1 MEKALTYLGSFLI
14 IAFLLFALGVI
25 INLVL
30 TVLSQL
36 LVVAAAVWLC
46 YKMYNLQKENREI

>member
-14 IAFLLFALGVI
+14 IAFLLFALGVL

-36 LVVAAAVWLC
+36 LVVAAAVWLG
-46 YKMYNLQKENREI
+46 YKLYNLQKENKSL

>member
-1 MEKALTYLGSFLI
+1 MEKALMYLGSFLI
-14 IAFLLFALGVI
+14 IAFLLFAIGVL

-36 LVVAAAVWLC
+36 LVVAAALWLC
-46 YKMYNLQKENREI
+46 YKMYNLQEKNRTL

>member
-14 IAFLLFALGVI
+14 IAFLLFALGVL

-36 LVVAAAVWLC
+36 LVVAVAVWLC
-46 YKMYNLQKENREI
+46 YKMYNLQKENRTL